1 MPTLPTVVSMEHAKV
16 RAQKEVDSY
25 RAFAG
30 QQYIDGLLPVEAN
43 PLVWW
48 KKYDVNFPNL
58 SQVARRYLAIPATTA
73 PVERLFLVAGQVV
86 TAKRNRLCP
95 ETVTLL
101 VFLHEDLPLF
111 RQIQF
116 KRFLESMDMDG
127 DVEVVESWRSKSRG

>member
-1 MPTLPTVVSMEHAKV
+1 M
-16 RAQKEVDSY
+16 
-25 RAFAG
+25 
-30 QQYIDGLLPVEAN
+30 EAN

-73 PVERLFLVAGQVV
+73 PVERLFSVTGQVV
-86 TAKRNRLCP
+86 TVKRNRLCP

-101 VFLHEDLPLF
+101 VFLHETLPLF

-116 KRFLESMDMDG
+116 KRLLESMDMDG
-127 DVEVVESWRSKSRG
+127 DVEVVES